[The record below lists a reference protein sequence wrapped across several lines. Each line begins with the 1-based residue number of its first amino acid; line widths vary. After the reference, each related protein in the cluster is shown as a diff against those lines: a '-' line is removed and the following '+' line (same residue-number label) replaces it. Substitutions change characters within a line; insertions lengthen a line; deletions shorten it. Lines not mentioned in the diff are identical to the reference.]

1 MVLGGFLPWRNL
13 GKLAEPSLVNS
24 FSFSLQSPPF
34 PEDCW
39 IERGFVEEEKM
50 ANLIKMRK

>member
-39 IERGFVEEEKM
+39 IE
-50 ANLIKMRK
+50 